1 MPLVASINGGTPE
14 GAARYAA
21 AFRTALSE
29 AGYVENQ
36 NVTVEYHS

>member
-1 MPLVASINGGTPE
+1 MPLVVSINGGTPE